1 MLRVSVLKRG
11 CCAMAASGKKS
22 DCDAPSV
29 GVGWCGGCVNSG
41 QPSLQAQGFTK
52 TVVIQHNIEHA
63 GYR

>member
-1 MLRVSVLKRG
+1 
-11 CCAMAASGKKS
+11 MAASGKKS

-41 QPSLQAQGFTK
+41 QPSLQAYGFTN

-63 GYR
+63 GYK